1 MTAPVKKISV
11 KEKELSERKTP
22 WRSVYVIAFLLLLTG
37 LQMSIYFTST
47 WQYLSENDET
57 VTVDFFG
64 VLLALQA
71 LSSAFANPLFG
82 YWNQVSSST
91 RKPVFCACAIAGFG
105 NVLYGL
111 AYLAPPF
118 VKWVMLFSRILTGF
132 SPGALGVLRSFIG
145 TASTQEDRMK
155 AVSITNAGFTAGFFL
170 GPTFQIC
177 FIPLGKEGFY
187 IGPFLINMYTS
198 AAIFMSIAS
207 VFSILLTY
215 FCLEENY
222 VGIISKEEK
231 SQDPYFVLPKFDRL
245 PVLLLFYMWWLM
257 CGVVCVESMAA
268 PVTIAM
274 YNWSREDAVLY
285 NGIIQTL
292 SCVFTFIVNFSL
304 ASTKLKTIDNRL
316 LLLSGLV
323 FFEIFFIFHMPLP
336 FYPGPLDRPGSL
348 NSSISEIGRCEFD
361 WCDST
366 PRVPLPLYLVICSA
380 IIGLGFPLISSTS
393 SSLLSQII
401 GPRKQ
406 GTVQGFFA
414 FTGAFSQFVVS
425 LFSTRLFELSGYKWI
440 MVYHWSIVTI
450 AIIST
455 LLLWR
460 RLVPLKMTPSH
471 GEATRYKLGTFYRM

>member
-1 MTAPVKKISV
+1 MSVPVKKISV
-11 KEKELSERKTP
+11 KEKELLDRKTP
-22 WRSVYVIAFLLLLTG
+22 WKSVYVVSFLLLLTG

-57 VTVDFFG
+57 ATVDFFG
-64 VLLALQA
+64 AILALQA
-71 LSSAFANPLFG
+71 LASALTNPLFG

-91 RKPVFCACAIAGFG
+91 RKPIFCACGISAIG
-105 NVLYGL
+105 NVLYAF

-118 VKWVMLFSRILTGF
+118 VKWVMLFARFMTGF

-170 GPTFQIC
+170 GPTIQIC
-177 FIPLGKEGFY
+177 FIPLGKDGF
-187 IGPFLINMYTS
+187 IFGSFVLNMYTS
-198 AAIFMSIAS
+198 AAVFMSIAS
-207 VFSILLTY
+207 IFSILLTY
-215 FCLEENY
+215 FYLEENY
-222 VGIISKEEK
+222 VGIISKEDK
-231 SQDPYFVLPKFDRL
+231 TSDPYFVLPKFDRL

-274 YNWSREDAVLY
+274 FNWSREDAVLY
-285 NGIIQTL
+285 NGIIQTI
-292 SCVFTFIVNFSL
+292 SCIFTFIVNFSL
-304 ASTKLKTIDNRL
+304 ASTRLKTIDNRL
-316 LLLSGLV
+316 LLLCGLI
-323 FFEIFFIFHMPLP
+323 FFEVFFIFHMPLP
-336 FYPGPLDRPGSL
+336 FYPGPLDRPDTM
-348 NSSISEIGRCEFD
+348 NSTTTLIGRCDFD
-361 WCDST
+361 WCDDT
-366 PRVPLPLYLVICSA
+366 PRVPLPLYLFISSIV
-380 IIGLGFPLISSTS
+380 IGLGFPLISSTS

-414 FTGAFSQFVVS
+414 FTGSFSQFVVS

-440 MVYHWSIVTI
+440 MMYHWCIVTVAVFSVI
-450 AIIST
+450 
-455 LLLWR
+455 LLWR
-460 RLVPLKMTPSH
+460 RLVPLKITPTN

>member
-132 SPGALGVLRSFIG
+132 SPGALG
-145 TASTQEDRMK
+145 
-155 AVSITNAGFTAGFFL
+155 
-170 GPTFQIC
+170 IC

>member
-11 KEKELSERKTP
+11 REKELSERKTP
-22 WRSVYVIAFLLLLTG
+22 WASVYVIAFLLLLTG
-37 LQMSIYFTST
+37 IQMSIYFTST
-47 WQYLSENDET
+47 WQYLSENDES

-82 YWNQVSSST
+82 YWNQISTST

-105 NVLYGL
+105 NLLYAF
-111 AYLAPPF
+111 AYLAPPY

-170 GPTFQIC
+170 GPTIQIC
-177 FIPLGKEGFY
+177 FIPLGKYGFN
-187 IGPFLINMYTS
+187 IGPFIINMYTS
-198 AAIFMSIAS
+198 AALFMTIISAISI
-207 VFSILLTY
+207 ILTY
-215 FCLEENY
+215 FFLEENY
-222 VGIISKEEK
+222 VGIISEEEK

-285 NGIIQTL
+285 NGIIQTV

-304 ASTKLKTIDNRL
+304 AATKLKTVDNRL
-316 LLLSGLV
+316 LLLAGLG
-323 FFEIFFIFHMPLP
+323 FFKLFFVLHMPLP
-336 FYPGPLDRPGSL
+336 FYTGPLDHNWSEEAGNRPRIL
-348 NSSISEIGRCEFD
+348 
-361 WCDST
+361 
-366 PRVPLPLYLVICSA
+366 RVY
-380 IIGLGFPLISSTS
+380 G
-393 SSLLSQII
+393 
-401 GPRKQ
+401 
-406 GTVQGFFA
+406 
-414 FTGAFSQFVVS
+414 
-425 LFSTRLFELSGYKWI
+425 RLFELSGYKWI
-440 MVYHWSIVTI
+440 MVYHWTIVTV

-460 RLVPLKMTPSH
+460 RLVPLKITPSH

>member
-11 KEKELSERKTP
+11 REKELSERKTP
-22 WRSVYVIAFLLLLTG
+22 WASVYVIAFLLLLTG
-37 LQMSIYFTST
+37 IQMSIYFTST
-47 WQYLSENDET
+47 WQYLSENDES

-82 YWNQVSSST
+82 YWNQISTST

-105 NVLYGL
+105 NLLYAF
-111 AYLAPPF
+111 AYLAPPY

-170 GPTFQIC
+170 GPTIQIC
-177 FIPLGKEGFY
+177 FIPLGKYGFN
-187 IGPFLINMYTS
+187 IGPFIINMYTS
-198 AAIFMSIAS
+198 AALFMTIISAISI
-207 VFSILLTY
+207 ILTY
-215 FCLEENY
+215 FFLEENY
-222 VGIISKEEK
+222 VGIISEEEK

-285 NGIIQTL
+285 NGIIQTV

-304 ASTKLKTIDNRL
+304 AATKLKTVDNRL
-316 LLLSGLV
+316 LLLAGL
-323 FFEIFFIFHMPLP
+323 
-336 FYPGPLDRPGSL
+336 
-348 NSSISEIGRCEFD
+348 EIGRCEFD
-361 WCDST
+361 WCDDT
-366 PRVPLPLYLVICSA
+366 PRVPLPLYLLISSA

-440 MVYHWSIVTI
+440 MVYHWTIVTV

-460 RLVPLKMTPSH
+460 RLVPLKITPSH

>member
-1 MTAPVKKISV
+1 
-11 KEKELSERKTP
+11 
-22 WRSVYVIAFLLLLTG
+22 
-37 LQMSIYFTST
+37 
-47 WQYLSENDET
+47 
-57 VTVDFFG
+57 
-64 VLLALQA
+64 
-71 LSSAFANPLFG
+71 
-82 YWNQVSSST
+82 
-91 RKPVFCACAIAGFG
+91 
-105 NVLYGL
+105 
-111 AYLAPPF
+111 
-118 VKWVMLFSRILTGF
+118 
-132 SPGALGVLRSFIG
+132 
-145 TASTQEDRMK
+145 
-155 AVSITNAGFTAGFFL
+155 
-170 GPTFQIC
+170 
-177 FIPLGKEGFY
+177 
-187 IGPFLINMYTS
+187 MYTS
-198 AAIFMSIAS
+198 AALFMTIVS

-215 FCLEENY
+215 FFLEENY
-222 VGIISKEEK
+222 VGIISEEEK
-231 SQDPYFVLPKFDRL
+231 NQDPYFVLPKFDRL

-285 NGIIQTL
+285 NGIIQTV

-316 LLLSGLV
+316 LLLCGLV
-323 FFEIFFIFHMPLP
+323 FFEVFFILHMPLP
-336 FYPGPLDRPGSL
+336 FYPGPLDRPGTL
-348 NSSISEIGRCEFD
+348 NSTISEVGRCEFD

-366 PRVPLPLYLVICSA
+366 PRVPLSLYLVICSA

-401 GPRKQ
+401 GPRKQVFVVRKMAFILSFQ

-440 MVYHWSIVTI
+440 MIYHWSIVTV

-455 LLLWR
+455 LFLWR
-460 RLVPLKMTPSH
+460 RLIPLKMTPSN